1 MVSND
6 EAIVTNVKA
15 IVTNGE
21 VAVKFAR
28 AIVSPKRLSEPPFS
42 GFYWIAVL
50 QISSSVSY
58 VSIIIG
64 WLKQLHGENMP
75 FL

>member
-1 MVSND
+1 VVSND

-15 IVTNGE
+15 VVTNGE

-28 AIVSPKRLSEPPFS
+28 TLIIPERLSEPPFS

-64 WLKQLHGENMP
+64 RLKQLHGENML